1 MQGCIFQVRD
11 DFDVPKLESVDLPET
26 RRDDLAMPDWVWAE
40 IDANVHRHLDLIPE
54 FLAAGLGANRSLLL
68 TGPPGTGKTAL
79 CRAVAQDV
87 AGRATVLVPEPGIQ
101 RGQMSRLYEITAK
114 LAPTVVLLE
123 GVDLVVGDRHGATST
138 ALSEFLEAV
147 DDPATPQVGIIT
159 IETANDLSAIDS
171 AARREARLDRIIEVP
186 LPNAGGRKPS
196 SMVA

>member
-159 IETANDLSAIDS
+159 IETANDLSAIDP